1 MTLSG
6 VYEAGA
12 GSVVFT
18 GTGTP
23 GDAIYIVGLPG
34 PSNRG
39 NGVVGANG
47 TFSVAGSTSGMSAGD
62 TVEAHSGS
70 AGGPVSSLIA
80 LVAAG
85 GPLSTGSSQTNG
97 TDSGATVITVSGNPG
112 ETITIVDT
120 SSSPPTE
127 LGSAV
132 VGANGQAAVYLTAPV
147 SAGTNLEILSN
158 GVVESSF
165 TVAATA
171 GSPPV
176 VTQGAVLVEGSVLT
190 GTGVPGDLIQ
200 VVDDQGHV
208 LGSGTVAANGTWSV
222 PVSGAV
228 AGAGVK
234 VIQDGVETTV
244 SSAQA
249 LGAETAFT
257 NVNVFKPALGGTLD
271 IGVKALADGPMT
283 VRIFNVAGE
292 AVRQVAFMDVRAG
305 LLYAFKWDGRN
316 EDGETVAA
324 GLYVVS
330 VQGGGVTRLRK
341 VVVLK

>member
-1 MTLSG
+1 VVLTG

-18 GTGTP
+18 GTGTA
-23 GDAIYIVGLPG
+23 GDAVYIVGQPG
-34 PSNRG
+34 SSSRG

-47 TFSVAGSTSGMSAGD
+47 TFSVAGSTSAMSAGD
-62 TVEAHSGS
+62 TVEAHAGS
-70 AGGPVSSLIA
+70 ATGPVSAPIT

-85 GPLSTGSSQTNG
+85 GALATGSSQTNG

-120 SSSPPTE
+120 SVSPAVD

-132 VGANGQAAVYLTAPV
+132 VGSNGQAAVNLTAPV
-147 SAGTNLEILSN
+147 SGGTTLEILSN

-165 TVAATA
+165 SVAATA
-171 GSPPV
+171 GSAPV

-190 GTGVPGDLIQ
+190 GTGTVGSLIQ
-200 VVDDQGHV
+200 VVDDLGHV
-208 LGSGTVAANGTWSV
+208 LGSGTVASDGTWSV

-234 VIQDGVETTV
+234 VIQDGVETRLP
-244 SSAQA
+244 SAQA

-257 NVNVFKPALGGTLD
+257 NVNVFKPALGGSLD
-271 IGVKALADGPMT
+271 IGVKALADGKMT
-283 VRIFNVAGE
+283 VRIFDVAGE
-292 AVRQVAFMDVRAG
+292 AVRVVAFADVRAG
-305 LLYAFKWDGRN
+305 LLYAFKWNGRN

-324 GLYVVS
+324 GLYVIS
-330 VQGGGVTRLRK
+330 VQGGGVNRLRK

>member
-1 MTLSG
+1 VTLSG
-6 VYEAGA
+6 VYAAGA

-23 GDAIYIVGLPG
+23 GDAIFIVGMPG
-34 PSNRG
+34 NSSQG

-47 TFSVAGSTSGMSAGD
+47 TFSVAGSTSGMAVGN

-70 AGGPVSSLIA
+70 AVGPISALIT
-80 LVAAG
+80 LVGAG
-85 GPLSTGSSQTNG
+85 GPLPTGSSQTNG

-112 ETITIVDT
+112 ETISIVDT
-120 SSSPPTE
+120 SVSPPTF

-132 VGANGQAAVYLTAPV
+132 VGANGQAAVDLSAPV
-147 SAGTNLEILSN
+147 SSGTSLEILSN
-158 GVVESSF
+158 GVVKGSF
-165 TVAATA
+165 TVSATA
-171 GSPPV
+171 GSAPV

-234 VIQDGVETTV
+234 VIQNGVETPV

-271 IGVKALADGPMT
+271 IGVKALADGTMT
-283 VRIFNVAGE
+283 VRIFDVAGE
-292 AVRQVAFMDVRAG
+292 AVREVAYTDVRAG
-305 LLYAFKWDGRN
+305 LLYAFKWNGRN